1 MTFQMF
7 TVNLRNIW
15 GDLQQDTKQ
24 NRKKRSLWLNIRFA
38 ESNQKINMVEH
49 LDDLEH
55 KVCLLNK
62 QLMEL
67 HKLIV

>member
-1 MTFQMF
+1 MRR
-7 TVNLRNIW
+7 L
-15 GDLQQDTKQ
+15 LQDTKQ
-24 NRKKRSLWLNIRFA
+24 NRKKRSLRLNIKFA
-38 ESNQKINMVEH
+38 ESNQKINMIEH